1 MRLPPEYVQL
11 AYRRAL
17 LMAAAELMQREYLG
31 DMNARP
37 RELSSDLVLAAS
49 ARIPEDSIYEFI
61 AELETEAER
70 AAAELGR
77 FTLIKREEEH
87 DQDQGQGHGQAHGH
101 GHGQRQRQTKTAPQA
116 KAKPKRKAATRKPP
130 VSRRNKPDSG

>member
-1 MRLPPEYVQL
+1 MRLPPEYVKL

-31 DMNARP
+31 DMNGRP

-49 ARIPEDSIYEFI
+49 ARIPEDSIYDFI
-61 AELETEAER
+61 AELEAEAER

-77 FTLIKREEEH
+77 FTLIKRDEEH
-87 DQDQGQGHGQAHGH
+87 DQDQGQDSGRDNPREQP
-101 GHGQRQRQTKTAPQA
+101 QRQTKMASSP
-116 KAKPKRKAATRKPP
+116 KAKPKRKAAARKTP
-130 VSRRNKPDSG
+130 VSRRNKPNSG